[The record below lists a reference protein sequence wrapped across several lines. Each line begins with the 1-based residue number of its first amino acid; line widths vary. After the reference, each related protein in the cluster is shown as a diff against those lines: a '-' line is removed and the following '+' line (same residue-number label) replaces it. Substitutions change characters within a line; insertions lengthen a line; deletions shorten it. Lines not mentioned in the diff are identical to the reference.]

1 VQVVKLI
8 QDLCKS
14 PLDKVAAEV
23 EKLTCKKGFGSE
35 VFFITTG
42 RSYQSG
48 RGMKIAEARAMILAY
63 VKLPAVRTWAARG
76 CLPAGRPAALAVAA
90 APGLGAAAPG
100 LGAAAP
106 GLGAAA
112 PGLGV
117 GEGASASSAVDED
130 EDEDEDP
137 DTDEDADEDAQSRAP
152 KRRKGLDSIFFCKGL

>member
-1 VQVVKLI
+1 
-8 QDLCKS
+8 
-14 PLDKVAAEV
+14 
-23 EKLTCKKGFGSE
+23 
-35 VFFITTG
+35 
-42 RSYQSG
+42 
-48 RGMKIAEARAMILAY
+48 MILAY

-90 APGLGAAAPG
+90 APGLGG
-100 LGAAAP
+100 AAP